1 MVAQAKPHHLQELDN
16 ANSVE
21 KTQHDAEKL
30 QQVLLIVPE
39 GTENNELNKD
49 KNGSKIVKTA
59 AVESPHQLLSLRSG
73 NLEETAYL

>member
-21 KTQHDAEKL
+21 KSQNHVEK
-30 QQVLLIVPE
+30 QQQALLIVPE
-39 GTENNELNKD
+39 GTEISELNKD

-59 AVESPHQLLSLRSG
+59 IVESPHQL
-73 NLEETAYL
+73 